1 MELLRKLTQAY
12 GVSGIESRVRDIIIN
27 EVKDLGEV
35 TVSPMGN
42 VTLHIKGDGKKLLFA
57 AHMDEIGL
65 MVTYIEDS
73 GVLRVA
79 PVGGVGAASSLH
91 QRVIFE
97 NGVMGI
103 VSRGEKCEEK
113 ELKLASMYVDIGAKN
128 KEEAEKMVN
137 IGDCCAFCGAVVQ
150 RGDYITSKALDD
162 RSGCWMLIKA
172 AQQIKNSG
180 FDLYFVFT
188 VQEEL
193 GLRGGKTAAFGI
205 EPDYAVAIDVT
216 ACNDGPDA
224 YKMAIK
230 TGDGIAMKIKDNY
243 IISHPEVK
251 NLIKTAAEKANLP
264 LQYEVLEFGGT
275 DAGAL
280 QSSGGGVPSGVI
292 SLPCRYVHTVNETAS
307 KTDLENGALLI
318 KSICELNV

>member
-1 MELLRKLTQAY
+1 MELLKKLTQAY
-12 GVSGIESRVRDIIIN
+12 GVSGLENRVRDIIIN
-27 EVKDLGEV
+27 EIKDLGEV

-79 PVGGVGAASSLH
+79 SVGGVGASAALH

-97 NGVMGI
+97 NGVIGV

-113 ELKLASMYVDIGAKN
+113 EMKLSSMYIDIGAKN
-128 KEEAEKMVN
+128 KEEAEKLVKV
-137 IGDCCAFCGAVVQ
+137 GDCCAFCGAFIQ
-150 RGDYITSKALDD
+150 RGDYITSKAIDD

-172 AQQIKNSG
+172 ARQIKDSG

-193 GLRGGKTAAFGI
+193 GLRGGKTAAYGI
-205 EPDYAVAIDVT
+205 EPDFAIAIDVT
-216 ACNDGPDA
+216 ACNDGPDG

-251 NLIKTAAEKANLP
+251 KLITGAAENANLP

-292 SLPCRYVHTVNETAS
+292 SLPCRYVHSVNETVS
-307 KTDLENGALLI
+307 KTDLENGVRLI
-318 KSICELNV
+318 TAICNQK